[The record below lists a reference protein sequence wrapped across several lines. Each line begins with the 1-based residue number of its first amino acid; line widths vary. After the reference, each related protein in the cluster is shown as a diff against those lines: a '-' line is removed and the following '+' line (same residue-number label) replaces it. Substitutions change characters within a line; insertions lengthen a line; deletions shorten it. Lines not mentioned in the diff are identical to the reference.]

1 MRASV
6 PSSMHVAETKLKI
19 NADLEETDDRLV
31 TIVNPW
37 RHSLSNQELH
47 DSLAGLSINSD
58 GGDRFKLFSDARRLS
73 WEDICNIFD
82 GIYLSWNPQV
92 FQHVIVHHRYKS
104 LWFLS
109 FLSFLKGTL

>member
-6 PSSMHVAETKLKI
+6 PSPMYVADTKLKI

-31 TIVNPW
+31 AIVNPW
-37 RHSLSNQELH
+37 LHSLSNQELPN
-47 DSLAGLSINSD
+47 SLAGLSISSD
-58 GGDRFKLFSDARRLS
+58 GGDKLKLFSDTWKLS

-82 GIYLSWNPQV
+82 GIYLSWNPQI

-104 LWFLS
+104 LLFHPFCYS
-109 FLSFLKGTL
+109 